1 MQDGHR
7 AALANK
13 TIRSRSNKDIGDT
26 LEVKWTIVA
35 KRVIAE
41 PTPRTQMEAPRQGI
55 YDYEVVPLGTAV
67 PVRTASETSGSA
79 PTVSFRRIG

>member
-1 MQDGHR
+1 MQ
-7 AALANK
+7 APPLYK

-26 LEVKWTIVA
+26 VEVKWTIVA

-55 YDYEVVPLGTAV
+55 YDYDVVPLGTAV
-67 PVRTASETSGSA
+67 PVRNASDASA
-79 PTVSFRRIG
+79 PAVSFRRIS

>member
-1 MQDGHR
+1 MNDGYG
-7 AALANK
+7 AGTLMNK

-26 LEVKWTIVA
+26 LEANWTIVA

-55 YDYEVVPLGTAV
+55 YDYDVVPLGTA
-67 PVRTASETSGSA
+67 PPARSESDVR
-79 PTVSFRRIG
+79 PPVSFRRIG